1 VLVAGVER
9 DERGDI
15 EAAVRGAFGRR
26 DPAEAWSVSLVRLGG
41 TWSVTLRGPGERFRN
56 LSFTAEEHRL
66 AEAVAEA
73 IGGDGE
79 GPAPESRPADSPA
92 RVPAQASLT
101 CEHCRQSI
109 RVTYEA
115 QPDEAKEEAPLA
127 CPHCWAM
134 NRVEVGAWAAVG
146 GDYRAEKA

>member
-15 EAAVRGAFGRR
+15 EATVRRAFGSR
-26 DPAEAWSVSLVRLGG
+26 DPAEAWSVSLVRLGR

-56 LSFTAEEHRL
+56 VSFSAEEQRL
-66 AEAVAEA
+66 GEAIAEA
-73 IGGDGE
+73 IGGDGDDR
-79 GPAPESRPADSPA
+79 APEAGPSDSPTGAPAEA
-92 RVPAQASLT
+92 RLT

-115 QPDEAKEEAPLA
+115 QPDEAKVEAPLA

-134 NRVEVGAWAAVG
+134 NRVEIGAWAAAG
-146 GDYRAEKA
+146 GDYRAERA

>member
-9 DERGDI
+9 DERGTI
-15 EAAVRGAFGRR
+15 EATVRGAFAGR
-26 DPAEAWSVSLVRLGG
+26 DPGEPWSVSLVRLGR
-41 TWSVTLRGPGERFRN
+41 TWSVTLRGPGERFQS

-66 AEAVAEA
+66 AEAIGAA
-73 IGGDGE
+73 LGGDGQARPPQP
-79 GPAPESRPADSPA
+79 GPSDSP
-92 RVPAQASLT
+92 VGPPAQVNLT
-101 CEHCRQSI
+101 CERCRQSI

-115 QPDEAKEEAPLA
+115 QPDERKERAPLA

-134 NRVEVGAWAAVG
+134 NRVEIGAWAAAG

>member
-15 EAAVRGAFGRR
+15 EATVRRAFGGR
-26 DPAEAWSVSLVRLGG
+26 DPAEAWSVSLVRLGR
-41 TWSVTLRGPGERFRN
+41 TWSVTLHGPGERFRN
-56 LSFTAEEHRL
+56 VSFSAEEHRL
-66 AEAVAEA
+66 AEAIAEV
-73 IGGDGE
+73 IGGDGNDQ
-79 GPAPESRPADSPA
+79 AAESRPSESPA

-101 CEHCRQSI
+101 CERCRQSI

-134 NRVEVGAWAAVG
+134 NRVEIGAWAAVG